1 MLNKLSTRISIIYS
15 ALLKHGY
22 DNFSVDILEYCEV
35 SQLVKREQYYLDLLK
50 PKYNILKAANS
61 RLGSKHT
68 LETKALMSIKQK
80 GINNPSFGKIL
91 SQETRIKISE
101 SLKSS
106 LMFKNSIKLR
116 LNYITHETKLKR
128 SLRTRGVKVKVYI
141 ENNFVKEFPTITSV
155 ALHFNISSRTV
166 GRYLDKNKSYNG
178 YTFISSFNLKYF

>member
-1 MLNKLSTRISIIYS
+1 
-15 ALLKHGY
+15 LLKHGY
-22 DNFSVDILEYCEV
+22 SKFSLDILEYCEINV
-35 SQLVKREQYYLDLLK
+35 LIKREQYYIDLLK

-116 LNYITHETKLKR
+116 LNHNTEETKLKR
-128 SLRTRGVKVKVYI
+128 SLRTHGVKVKVFDI
-141 ENNFVKEFPTITSV
+141 ENKFVKEFPTMTSV
-155 ALHFNISSRTV
+155 ALHFNISNRTV
-166 GRYLDKNKSYNG
+166 GRYLDKDKLYNG
-178 YTFISSFNLKYF
+178 YTFKSKLKF